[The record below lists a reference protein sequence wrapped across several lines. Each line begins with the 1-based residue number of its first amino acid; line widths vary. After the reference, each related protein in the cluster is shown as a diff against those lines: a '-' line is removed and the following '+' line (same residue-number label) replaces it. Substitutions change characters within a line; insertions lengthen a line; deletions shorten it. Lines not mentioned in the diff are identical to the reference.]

1 MEPKGQ
7 TYRFKLSTDIVEELS
22 YFAKLHQFDNR
33 ADYKDAWKLW
43 TEEKKDEILR
53 ETNRL
58 KEQGYKGDVN
68 NKLYISARYY
78 YKNLSTNT
86 EEKKQKPRNKYVP
99 CTLDMILLMD
109 QFIRENTYK
118 PNDGFN
124 AFVEEKKNLPTYLE
138 QIREL
143 EEVHHF
149 SKDDINSKLKKTY
162 KNRYYL
168 YNK

>member
-1 MEPKGQ
+1 MKTKAQ

-43 TEEKKDEILR
+43 TEDKKDEILR

-86 EEKKQKPRNKYVP
+86 EEKKQKPRDKYVS
-99 CTLDMILLMD
+99 CTLDMILSMD
-109 QFIRENTYK
+109 DKI
-118 PNDGFN
+118 
-124 AFVEEKKNLPTYLE
+124 
-138 QIREL
+138 I
-143 EEVHHF
+143 
-149 SKDDINSKLKKTY
+149 
-162 KNRYYL
+162 
-168 YNK
+168 